1 MTTKLINRESSKI
14 KRELILELSRS
25 ILDTAINIQQS
36 LNEDGHQFIFP
47 LFLSPVILVESL
59 LKERNPLNLLK

>member
-25 ILDTAINIQQS
+25 ILDTAINIQQG
-36 LNEDGHQFIFP
+36 LNEDSHQFIFP
-47 LFLSPVILVESL
+47 LFCRL
-59 LKERNPLNLLK
+59 LF

>member
-36 LNEDGHQFIFP
+36 LNEDGHQFIVP
-47 LFLSPVILVESL
+47 LCCRL
-59 LKERNPLNLLK
+59 LF

>member
-25 ILDTAINIQQS
+25 ILDTAINSQQS
-36 LNEDGHQFIFP
+36 LNEDGHQFIVP
-47 LFLSPVILVESL
+47 LCCRL
-59 LKERNPLNLLK
+59 LF